1 MTSRS
6 KPGLDITR
14 HQEIGLELARI
25 RDRLNTLGVEIANA
39 YPKSS
44 RLSRLAL
51 AMPDSVDKARSA
63 LDNQVCAEH
72 PADPANTYVYYPRP
86 HDRRTSDE
94 PSAHHPQRPDHHRH
108 GGDQDAHDQR

>member
-1 MTSRS
+1 VTGRS
-6 KPGLDITR
+6 KPGLDISR

-25 RDRLNTLGVEIANA
+25 RDRLTTLGVEVANA

-51 AMPDSVDKARSA
+51 AMPGSVDKARSA

-72 PADPANTYVYYPRP
+72 PADPDTTYWYYPQSKVRWPEPWATTADDDPDGRP
-86 HDRRTSDE
+86 IGE
-94 PSAHHPQRPDHHRH
+94 VPPW
-108 GGDQDAHDQR
+108 